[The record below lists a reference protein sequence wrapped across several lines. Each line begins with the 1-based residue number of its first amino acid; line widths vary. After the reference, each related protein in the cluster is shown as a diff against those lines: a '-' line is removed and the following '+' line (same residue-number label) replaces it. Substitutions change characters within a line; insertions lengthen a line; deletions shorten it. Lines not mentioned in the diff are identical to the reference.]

1 MTKQVDP
8 LEFRRVMGHFPTGVS
23 VITTAHEGALHGMTA
38 NSFTSVSLDPMLVL
52 ACLACGA
59 RTALAIHS
67 AGHFAVNILGEDQ
80 QEISQRFARPGQ
92 DHFEGL
98 EVIRGHRDLPL
109 LPGCLAYLVCS
120 VDDVVQAGDHDIVLG
135 RVEDC
140 QANSNGGN
148 PLVFFKG
155 GYSTLPGLGSR
166 LG

>member
-1 MTKQVDP
+1 MTKPVDP

-23 VITTAHEGALHGMTA
+23 VITTVHDGELHGMTA

-59 RTALAIHS
+59 RTALAIQS
-67 AGHFAVNILGEDQ
+67 AGHFAVNILAEDQ
-80 QEISQRFARPGQ
+80 AGVSQRFAKPGQ

-98 EVIRGHRDLPL
+98 DVIRGHRGLPL
-109 LPGCLAYLVCS
+109 IPGALGYLVCA

-140 QANSNGGN
+140 QASANGS

-155 GYSTLPGLGSR
+155 GYSTLPSMGR

>member
-1 MTKQVDP
+1 MTASVDP

-23 VITTAHEGALHGMTA
+23 VITTVHEGELHGMTA

-59 RTALAIHS
+59 RTALAIQS
-67 AGHFAVNILGEDQ
+67 AGHFAVNILAEN
-80 QEISQRFARPGQ
+80 QEEVSQRFAKPGQ

-98 EVIRGHRDLPL
+98 DVIVGHLGLPL
-109 LPGCLAYLVCS
+109 IPGALGYLICA

-140 QANSNGGN
+140 AASSNGGS

-155 GYSTLPGLGSR
+155 GYSKLPSMGR

>member
-23 VITTAHEGALHGMTA
+23 VITTVHDGELHGMTA

-59 RTALAIHS
+59 RTALAIQS
-67 AGHFAVNILGEDQ
+67 AGHFAVNILAEDQ
-80 QEISQRFARPGQ
+80 QEVSQRFAKPGQ

-98 EVIRGHRDLPL
+98 DVIRGHRGLPL
-109 LPGCLAYLVCS
+109 IPGALGYLVCS
-120 VDDVVQAGDHDIVLG
+120 VEDVVQAGDHDIVLG

-140 QANSNGGN
+140 QASPNGGS
-148 PLVFFKG
+148 PLVFFRG
-155 GYSTLPGLGSR
+155 GYSTLPSMGR

>member
-1 MTKQVDP
+1 MTKAVNP

-23 VITTAHEGALHGMTA
+23 VITTVHDGKPHGMTA
-38 NSFTSVSLDPMLVL
+38 NSLTSVSLEPMLVL

-59 RTALAIHS
+59 RTALAIQK
-67 AGHFAVNILGEDQ
+67 AGHFAVNILAEDQ
-80 QEISQRFARPGQ
+80 LEMSQRFAKPNQ

-98 EVIRGHRDLPL
+98 DVIQGHRGLPL
-109 LPGCLAYLVCS
+109 LPNCLAYLVCA
-120 VDDVVQAGDHDIVLG
+120 VDDVVKAGDHDIVLG

-140 QANSNGGN
+140 STNPNGAQ

-155 GYSTLPGLGSR
+155 GYAKLPGMGR

>member
-8 LEFRRVMGHFPTGVS
+8 LEFRRVLGHFPTGVS
-23 VITTAHEGALHGMTA
+23 VITTVHDGQLHGMTA

-59 RTALAIHS
+59 RTALAIQS
-67 AGHFAVNILGEDQ
+67 AGHFAVNILAEDQ
-80 QEISQRFARPGQ
+80 EEVSQRFAKPGQ
-92 DHFEGL
+92 DHFDGL
-98 EVIRGHRDLPL
+98 DVIRAHRGLPL
-109 LPGCLAYLVCS
+109 IPGALAYLVCS
-120 VDDVVQAGDHDIVLG
+120 VEDVVQAGDHDIVLG

-140 QANSNGGN
+140 QASRNGAS

-155 GYSTLPGLGSR
+155 GYSSLPSMGR

>member
-1 MTKQVDP
+1 MTKTVDP

-23 VITTAHEGALHGMTA
+23 VITTVHEDKLHGMTA
-38 NSFTSVSLDPMLVL
+38 NSLTSVSLDPMLVL

-59 RTALAIHS
+59 RTALAIQK
-67 AGHFAVNILGEDQ
+67 AGHFAVNILAEDQ
-80 QEISQRFARPGQ
+80 LEISQRFARPNQ

-98 EVIRGHRDLPL
+98 EVIRGHRGLPL
-109 LPGCLAYLVCS
+109 IPDALAYLVCS
-120 VDDVVQAGDHDIVLG
+120 VDDVVKAGDHDIVLG

-140 QANSNGGN
+140 QASSNGAP

-155 GYSTLPGLGSR
+155 TYARLPGMGR

>member
-1 MTKQVDP
+1 MTRAVDP

-23 VITTAHEGALHGMTA
+23 VITTVKDGEMHGMTA
-38 NSFTSVSLDPMLVL
+38 NSFTSVSLEPMLVL
-52 ACLACGA
+52 ACLMCGA
-59 RTALAIHS
+59 RTALAIKE
-67 AGHFAVNILGEDQ
+67 AGHFAVNILSEA
-80 QEISQRFARPGQ
+80 QEELSRRFGKPGL

-98 EVIRGHRDLPL
+98 DVIQGHRDLPL

-120 VDDVVQAGDHDIVLG
+120 VEDVVQAGDHDIVLG

-140 QANSNGGN
+140 QASANGGA

-155 GYSTLPGLGSR
+155 GYSKLPGMGR

>member
-1 MTKQVDP
+1 MMKQVDP

-23 VITTAHEGALHGMTA
+23 VITTVHDGELHGMTA

-52 ACLACGA
+52 ACLSCGA
-59 RTALAIHS
+59 RTALAIQS
-67 AGHFAVNILGEDQ
+67 AGHFAVNILAEDQ
-80 QEISQRFARPGQ
+80 EEVSQRFAKPGQ

-98 EVIRGHRDLPL
+98 DVIRGHRGLPL
-109 LPGCLAYLVCS
+109 IPGALAYLVCA

-140 QANSNGGN
+140 QASRNGVN

-155 GYSTLPGLGSR
+155 TYSKLPSMGR

>member
-1 MTKQVDP
+1 MTKAVDP

-23 VITTAHEGALHGMTA
+23 VLTTVHEGKLHGMTA
-38 NSFTSVSLDPMLVL
+38 NSLTSVSLEPMLVL

-59 RTALAIHS
+59 RTALAIQS
-67 AGHFAVNILGEDQ
+67 AGHFAVNILSEDQ
-80 QEISQRFARPGQ
+80 LEMSKRFAKPGQ

-98 EVIRGHRDLPL
+98 DVIQGHRGLPL
-109 LPGCLAYLVCS
+109 LPGCLAYLVCA
-120 VDDVVQAGDHDIVLG
+120 VDDVVKAGDHDIVLG

-140 QANSNGGN
+140 SANPNGSQ

-155 GYSTLPGLGSR
+155 GYAKLPGMGR

>member
-1 MTKQVDP
+1 MSRAVDP

-23 VITTAHEGALHGMTA
+23 VITTVHDGEMHGMTA
-38 NSFTSVSLDPMLVL
+38 NSLTSVSLDPMLVL

-59 RTALAIHS
+59 RTALAIQR
-67 AGHFAVNILGEDQ
+67 AGHFAVNILAEEQ
-80 QEISQRFARPGQ
+80 LEISKRFAKPNQ

-98 EVIRGHRDLPL
+98 DVIRGHRDLPL
-109 LPGCLAYLVCS
+109 LPGALAYLVCS
-120 VDDVVQAGDHDIVLG
+120 VDDVVKAGDHDIVLG

-140 QANSNGGN
+140 QASANGAQ

-155 GYSTLPGLGSR
+155 GYARLPGMGR